1 MSKNAIEVTDLTFD
15 QEVLKNS
22 QPVLVDFWAGWCG
35 PCKMIGP
42 VVEELA
48 VEYKDRVKVAK
59 VDVDN
64 NREVAGQ
71 LGVMSIPTLI
81 MFKNGQEVDRV
92 IGMTGKEQLKQK
104 INLHLA

>member
-1 MSKNAIEVTDLTFD
+1 MSDNAVVVTDLTFD
-15 QEVLKNS
+15 EEVLNNS
-22 QPVLVDFWAGWCG
+22 TPVLVDFWAGWCG

-48 VEYKDRVKVAK
+48 AEYKDRVKVAK
-59 VDVDN
+59 VDVDS
-64 NREVAGQ
+64 NRQVAGK

-81 MFKNGQEVDRV
+81 MFKDGEEIDRI

-104 INLHLA
+104 INQHLT